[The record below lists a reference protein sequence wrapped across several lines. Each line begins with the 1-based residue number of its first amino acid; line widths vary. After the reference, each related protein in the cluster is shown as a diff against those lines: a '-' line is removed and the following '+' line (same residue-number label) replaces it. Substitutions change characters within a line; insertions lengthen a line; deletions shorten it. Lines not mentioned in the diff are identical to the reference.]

1 MVRSDNDDEGGCGAT
16 TSLRITVIRRY
27 HKLGVT
33 GIVSM
38 EIIFLLIEKP
48 DVLVNMWEYY

>member
-16 TSLRITVIRRY
+16 TSLRITIIRRY
-27 HKLGVT
+27 HKLGVS